1 MEAFFAST
9 NVWAIILKALLTTL
23 TTALIGL
30 VCTLIG
36 KLLVKI
42 KDSKLRK
49 HAKIAVE
56 AAEIKYP
63 NEGKKMGPEKMA
75 YVMDYLAITFPKIK
89 SNQYL
94 YNIAEAAVFEL
105 NNEKIKQEAE
115 QSFKDKYGEL
125 PENIINNNVDNID
138 SNLNENTNDSTPSE
152 MANIEN
158 SIKTNTNTTKINKI
172 TNIF

>member
-1 MEAFFAST
+1 MIETIFS
-9 NVWAIILKALLTTL
+9 NNDVWGIILKALLTTL

-30 VCTLIG
+30 VCTCIG
-36 KLLVKI
+36 KLLIKI
-42 KDSKLRK
+42 KNSKLRR

-56 AAEIKYP
+56 AAEMKFP
-63 NEGKKMGPEKMA
+63 NEGKKMGPEKMS

-105 NNEKIKQEAE
+105 NNERIKKESE
-115 QSFKDKYGEL
+115 QIFKDKYGEL
-125 PENIINNNVDNID
+125 PEDIIINNSDEESVNNNTEENID
-138 SNLNENTNDSTPSE
+138 NNNNNVTNNVTKE
-152 MANIEN
+152 ET
-158 SIKTNTNTTKINKI
+158 IKTTKI